1 MATGGDPA
9 RLAAAIAMLDG
20 HGADGAILLDRQPA
34 SQPDGA
40 PPPLPLVT
48 ADDLP
53 DVGAAGIGHV
63 VAHLVRRGHRAI
75 GHLAGPADRIAGQA
89 RLAAFRSA
97 MTAAGLFVTAIE
109 PCPAFSIDAGMRGAS
124 ALLARRPGLTAL
136 VAADDR
142 LAVGALD
149 AIAAAGQRCPQDV
162 SVAGI
167 GDLPL
172 AGRLTP
178 PLTSVRIDTTAA
190 GRRAVRRLLDF
201 LGEAGAPPENPVTAD
216 LIERGS
222 TGAAPAR

>member
-1 MATGGDPA
+1 
-9 RLAAAIAMLDG
+9 
-20 HGADGAILLDRQPA
+20 
-34 SQPDGA
+34 
-40 PPPLPLVT
+40 
-48 ADDLP
+48 
-53 DVGAAGIGHV
+53 
-63 VAHLVRRGHRAI
+63 
-75 GHLAGPADRIAGQA
+75 
-89 RLAAFRSA
+89 